1 MKIQNAFVS
10 ERLITDNVLMAHE
23 IMNHI
28 NRKKK
33 GKCGEMALK
42 LDMSK
47 AYNHVEWG
55 CLKQI
60 VAKLGFHEDWI
71 CLIMRCVSLVTYA
84 ECVNGHAYGQIVPT

>member
-1 MKIQNAFVS
+1 
-10 ERLITDNVLMAHE
+10 MAHE

-33 GKCGEMALK
+33 GKCREMALK

-47 AYNHVEWG
+47 AYDRVEWG

-60 VAKLGFHEDWI
+60 MAKLGFHEDWI
-71 CLIMRCVSLVTYA
+71 PPGHEMCLISHLCNMVKLFLCKGYA
-84 ECVNGHAYGQIVPT
+84 KGTLYHRTCSWFMLKDC